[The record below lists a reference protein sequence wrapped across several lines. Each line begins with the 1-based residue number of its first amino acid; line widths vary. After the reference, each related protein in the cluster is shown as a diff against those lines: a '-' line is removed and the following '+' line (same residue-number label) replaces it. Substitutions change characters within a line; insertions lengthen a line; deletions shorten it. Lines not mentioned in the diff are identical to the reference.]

1 MSFRKT
7 MLSFYG
13 SLILVLI
20 NVTQGKIFSIYG
32 WNNMT
37 ASNEIRPQEEYSVY
51 QKMMM
56 NLNNVVNNDIENKI
70 EEVKEVEEL
79 HESNVNISTPLPLAL
94 QTASDVFNVVVEVAL
109 MGLLEGFLPHVERQR
124 REAKDFKKNYIDI
137 IFNFLGALVGRQ
149 QCSEILACR

>member
-1 MSFRKT
+1 
-7 MLSFYG
+7 
-13 SLILVLI
+13 
-20 NVTQGKIFSIYG
+20 
-32 WNNMT
+32 MT

-124 REAKDFKKNYIDI
+124 REATDFKKNYIDI

>member
-7 MLSFYG
+7 MLPFYG

-56 NLNNVVNNDIENKI
+56 NLNN
-70 EEVKEVEEL
+70 
-79 HESNVNISTPLPLAL
+79 AL
-94 QTASDVFNVVVEVAL
+94 CEY
-109 MGLLEGFLPHVERQR
+109 P
-124 REAKDFKKNYIDI
+124 KK
-137 IFNFLGALVGRQ
+137 
-149 QCSEILACR
+149 